1 MLLVHFTHGW
11 VVWHSLAGFCG
22 RNASAGEV
30 SDDINKKVC
39 WIISIWRWRLC
50 TSAPETPS
58 FPPEWRNL
66 TQLLAGGRHPD
77 KYTTI
82 VLLIYTKY
90 LGLHD
95 TNKQCINTYTCRYTY
110 EPFSQSQNDNPESEL
125 PVGSVSTCSGCN
137 AMLTVAVVRG

>member
-1 MLLVHFTHGW
+1 MHQALLNGPYHSFHKDADVTGHVSHVTILVHFTPGW
-11 VVWHSLAGFCG
+11 FVWHSLAGFCG

-82 VLLIYTKY
+82 GLLIYTKY

-95 TNKQCINTYTCRYTY
+95 TNN
-110 EPFSQSQNDNPESEL
+110 
-125 PVGSVSTCSGCN
+125 V
-137 AMLTVAVVRG
+137 